1 MADRQQQTT
10 LTRKELAE
18 KTGVTP
24 QAVFYWIR
32 TGYGGIGAYLQGKRI
47 DSTILTQEPF
57 KGLLERHRA
66 EQDAQP
72 PAEPAE
78 VEKMRAEL
86 ADLRAEVEAAKE
98 AEAAAKKQLADAQA
112 ANRLHELDIEHKE
125 QTISD
130 LRAEVMRLRSELDT
144 AHRLHAMTLAALPA
158 PRQTIGERLKNLFH
172 KPKQDQT
179 QPEE

>member
-1 MADRQQQTT
+1 MESRQQPVT

-18 KTGVTP
+18 QTGVTP
-24 QAVFYWIR
+24 QAVHYWIK
-32 TGYGGIGAYLQGKRI
+32 TDYCGINAYLNGKKI
-47 DSTILTQEPF
+47 DGTILAQEPF
-57 KGLLERHRA
+57 KGYSERHKGT
-66 EQDAQP
+66 QDAQP

-78 VEKMRAEL
+78 VEKLRSEL
-86 ADLRAEVEAAKE
+86 AAAKE
-98 AEAAAKKQLADAQA
+98 AEAEANKLLADAQA

-158 PRQTIGERLKNLFH
+158 PRQTIGERLKKLFH